1 MKNLS
6 NQTADKFIKLLQI
19 MKRLRSECP
28 WDKEQT
34 AQSLRQY
41 ILEETYEVIETID
54 KENFDQL
61 AEELGDLLLQIVFQ
75 SAIAEETGKFNID
88 VVLDKLNTK
97 LINRHPHVF
106 NKEKVYSAKE
116 VKDNWE
122 KIKRHE
128 KKRDSLLD
136 GVPKTAPALLRAQRI
151 QEKASTV
158 DFDWNKASDVLA
170 KLQEELKELQ
180 VAVERGQNEEIREE
194 IGDILF
200 SIVNVSR
207 FFKIIAED
215 ALRLSIDKFK
225 KRFTYIENHYQKNFD
240 KMKKASLK
248 ELDTIWD
255 LSKEANIESG
265 K

>member
-1 MKNLS
+1 MENLS
-6 NQTADKFIKLLQI
+6 NQTGDKFLRLLQV
-19 MKRLRSECP
+19 MRQLRLKCP

-54 KENFDQL
+54 KENYDQL

-75 SAIAEETGKFNID
+75 SAIAEETGKFNIEL
-88 VVLDKLNTK
+88 VLDTLNAK

-116 VKDNWE
+116 VKANWE
-122 KIKRHE
+122 KIKKHE

-151 QEKASTV
+151 QEKASMV
-158 DFDWNKASDVLA
+158 DFDWYKASDVLA

-180 VAVERGQNEEIREE
+180 EAVERGQQEEIREE

-207 FFKIIAED
+207 FFKIVAED
-215 ALRLSIDKFK
+215 ALRLSIDKFI
-225 KRFTYIENHYQKNFD
+225 KRFAYIENHYQKDFD
-240 KMKKASLK
+240 KMKKASLE
-248 ELDTIWD
+248 ELDAIWE
-255 LSKEANIESG
+255 LSKETIIESG